1 MILKTKI
8 FTEDKNKKTKNL
20 KDDKKDMNIKTKI

>member
-8 FTEDKNKKTKNL
+8 G
-20 KDDKKDMNIKTKI
+20 M

>member
-8 FTEDKNKKTKNL
+8 GVFMGFFAILGFDTTL
-20 KDDKKDMNIKTKI
+20 